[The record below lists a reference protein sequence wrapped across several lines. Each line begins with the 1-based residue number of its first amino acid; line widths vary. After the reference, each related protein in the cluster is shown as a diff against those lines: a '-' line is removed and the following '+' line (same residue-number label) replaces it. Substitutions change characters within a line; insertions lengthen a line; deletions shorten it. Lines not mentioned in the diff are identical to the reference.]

1 MENERSAFGVYSNMF
16 KAWGD
21 LSNSWARSISGMPL
35 FKPVETDRWFK
46 PFGDYFENWGNIH
59 KGFTEV
65 TKGFSW
71 PYEGTKDYSRTM
83 MQGINSYVK
92 IYDAWTKSMDK
103 TGRKQLELVQ
113 GLATGKEVN
122 VAEMFDDISKS
133 YGDISNSLIESLKGT
148 TLEEAFKG
156 VEEVNEALNQFAD
169 SFHEEQKQAKE
180 IFQAFCSSYVK
191 IMNS

>member
-1 MENERSAFGVYSNMF
+1 MEKERNAFGIYSDMF

-21 LSNSWARSISGMPL
+21 LSNSWVRSMSSMPP
-35 FKPVETDRWFK
+35 FKPAETGSWFK
-46 PFGDYFENWGNIH
+46 PFEDYFKDWGNIH

-103 TGRKQLELVQ
+103 TGRKQFELVQ

-169 SFHEEQKQAKE
+169 SFPEEQKQAKE